1 MVTGIL
7 WSVFSATVAFL
18 YAATWMILSVAASG
32 WLRPAVNDQEIPP
45 HDPRL
50 DAGTNTSG
58 NQRA

>member
-32 WLRPAVNDQEIPP
+32 LLRPPSQQPEPATP
-45 HDPRL
+45 
-50 DAGTNTSG
+50 
-58 NQRA
+58 